1 MQVNIVVLFFDRSI
15 EGFANMYHELVQL
28 AENIDWIK
36 IEKYF
41 EGHYCNYGRKA
52 IPTSLLV
59 GLLMLRWIYGLSD
72 EAVCARWVNDPYIQY
87 FCGEKVFQY
96 QLPMDRS
103 SMTRWRKRVGD
114 EKMQLI
120 LIESIETAK
129 KLGAIKKKDM
139 ERIAVDMR
147 VQEKAVDHPSEI
159 KLTYEAIIDL
169 GREAKKAGLEL
180 KQNY

>member
-1 MQVNIVVLFFDRSI
+1 
-15 EGFANMYHELVQL
+15 MYHELVQL

-96 QLPMDRS
+96 KLPMDRS

-114 EKMQLI
+114 EKDAINSDRKFCIYRRTLTRNYMFKPL
-120 LIESIETAK
+120 SICIFA
-129 KLGAIKKKDM
+129 G
-139 ERIAVDMR
+139 VS
-147 VQEKAVDHPSEI
+147 HP
-159 KLTYEAIIDL
+159 ID
-169 GREAKKAGLEL
+169 
-180 KQNY
+180 